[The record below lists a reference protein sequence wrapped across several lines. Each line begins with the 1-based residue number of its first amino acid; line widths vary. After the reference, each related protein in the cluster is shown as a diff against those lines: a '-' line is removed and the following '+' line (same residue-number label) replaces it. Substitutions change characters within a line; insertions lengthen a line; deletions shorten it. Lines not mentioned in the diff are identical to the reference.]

1 MSSVGMWG
9 QGADTRPRAQAGIQ
23 DLVGA
28 QTFLGIRKIRFSL
41 GLGSRPIQ
49 LDQKQALAKMAHRA
63 ARPRSP
69 TGPERTTAANPTAS
83 KVKALGAFAEAP
95 GWCDLDPL
103 SIQFLA
109 INPP

>member
-23 DLVGA
+23 DLVRA

-41 GLGSRPIQ
+41 GLGSRPNQ
-49 LDQKQALAKMAHRA
+49 LDQKQVLTKMAHRA
-63 ARPRSP
+63 ARTP
-69 TGPERTTAANPTAS
+69 TGPERTTAAHPTAS
-83 KVKALGAFAEAP
+83 KVKALGAFAEGP

-103 SIQFLA
+103 FRA
-109 INPP
+109 R